1 MDKRENKNLK
11 IEEFEEELED
21 LDIDEEGFEEE
32 I

>member
-1 MDKRENKNLK
+1 MEEEKTTPE

-21 LDIDEEGFEEE
+21 LDIDEEDFEEE